1 MEIPTIVLPDIKKIE
16 TVEIPIP
23 TADVPYYKP
32 MVVPPS
38 DLRDQEDEPV
48 KTVEEKPPEPPTLK
62 IPFIKQLVP
71 QPSAEVVVTA
81 VTTAVTAV
89 AATTLTQPL
98 IENIRKRAQKFIQ
111 GKINKWRQNRQK
123 KKGIFTKLKE
133 NVDDHEEQMAI
144 LGAAVRLGVVIWSG
158 VIITLAYVEL
168 PMVKKSATAG
178 DITFVA
184 SIFTGALATFGLSTG
199 NGKKDKKEPT
209 TPKK

>member
-23 TADVPYYKP
+23 TADVPYYTP

-62 IPFIKQLVP
+62 IPFIKQPVP
-71 QPSAEVVVTA
+71 QPSPEVIVTA

-89 AATTLTQPL
+89 AATTLTQPI
-98 IENIRKRAQKFIQ
+98 IENIRKKVQKFLQ

-123 KKGIFTKLKE
+123 KKE
-133 NVDDHEEQMAI
+133 
-144 LGAAVRLGVVIWSG
+144 S
-158 VIITLAYVEL
+158 L
-168 PMVKKSATAG
+168 PSSKKM
-178 DITFVA
+178 
-184 SIFTGALATFGLSTG
+184 
-199 NGKKDKKEPT
+199 
-209 TPKK
+209 